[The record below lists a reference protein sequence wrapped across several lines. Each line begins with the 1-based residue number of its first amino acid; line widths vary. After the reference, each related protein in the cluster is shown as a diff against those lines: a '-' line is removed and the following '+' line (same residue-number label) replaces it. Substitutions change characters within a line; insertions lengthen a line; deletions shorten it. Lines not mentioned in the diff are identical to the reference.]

1 MTDNHGYSE
10 ETRIRIDTLD
20 QIDELR
26 FFLRMT
32 KTLTSVVNRVLQTA
46 AHRSVLAR
54 RNKLKLPAKR
64 DERKEMKRIKK
75 KERKTVIA
83 VRVLSR
89 LGWLIRKN

>member
-32 KTLTSVVNRVLQTA
+32 KTLTSVVNRVLQTPA
-46 AHRSVLAR
+46 QRSVLAR

-64 DERKEMKRIKK
+64 DERKRRKELKRKK
-75 KERKTVIA
+75 K
-83 VRVLSR
+83 
-89 LGWLIRKN
+89 